1 MSITTMS
8 GQQELVPSVNPNFS
22 GWFACFV
29 LYIKLAFQSNIGL
42 CTYILVD
49 GDHFEAFSAVHFA
62 HLDYLARTYAL
73 Q

>member
-42 CTYILVD
+42 CTYMLVD
-49 GDHFEAFSAVHFA
+49 GDHF
-62 HLDYLARTYAL
+62 
-73 Q
+73 